1 MVNLFNPTE
10 INIKKIKEWLI
21 CLIQLR
27 LRLILK
33 NQRMINIFKPAEI
46 NIKNHRMIN
55 IFNPTEI
62 NIKKT
67 KNG

>member
-1 MVNLFNPTE
+1 
-10 INIKKIKEWLI
+10 
-21 CLIQLR
+21 
-27 LRLILK
+27 
-33 NQRMINIFKPAEI
+33 MINIFKPAEI

>member
-33 NQRMINIFKPAEI
+33 NQRMVN
-46 NIKNHRMIN
+46 M
-55 IFNPTEI
+55 FNPTEI
-62 NIKKT
+62 NIKKS